1 MNAGQQQENKS
12 CTAKNG
18 HDVASPII
26 TELGQADSNMLP
38 LYELQ
43 VTATRALH
51 FTVRNAMRKLCS
63 ICGKVDFDNHK
74 RGCQGSG
81 VEKNGYACTRQQQ
94 TTICKTHCRL
104 DASDRGTRLHQHG
117 NSTALGLHSLKLK
130 NGTAT
135 QNTNKQLTI
144 RQDHHVLLPALEDH
158 REQ

>member
-18 HDVASPII
+18 HDVTSPII

-63 ICGKVDFDNHK
+63 ICGKVDFDSHK
-74 RGCQGSG
+74 KGCQGSG

-104 DASDRGTRLHQHG
+104 RHKTPSTRKLHCCGVALLEAQEWNRDPKHKQ
-117 NSTALGLHSLKLK
+117 TA
-130 NGTAT
+130 
-135 QNTNKQLTI
+135 
-144 RQDHHVLLPALEDH
+144 HHQTRPSCTSPCS
-158 REQ
+158 